1 MKGNRSPFVSWLCH
15 WRLIWDQATLF
26 AHCCL
31 VFTRIPVMN
40 ARIRVVTVIF
50 CAIWY
55 HLYNFKD
62 MKNTHGGMLLL
73 LRLEGVTGPLPV
85 TPLNFEILFSF
96 PNFLR
101 S

>member
-1 MKGNRSPFVSWLCH
+1 MKGNSSPFVSSLYL
-15 WRLIWDQATLF
+15 WRLIWDQATPF

-31 VFTRIPVMN
+31 VF
-40 ARIRVVTVIF
+40 RIRVGAVIF

-62 MKNTHGGMLLL
+62 MKNNHGGVLLL